1 MSWHFSLVRGGGF
14 LEENFSDGQLFAPLN
29 GTNTQENALSQDKMM
44 EVCIHSQYGTMSKHL
59 TGNRGV
65 DLLISSLEASRA
77 KISQQQEDQIEKE
90 LKGAK
95 AECGPICPESFAK
108 LDLDMCLWKTH
119 QHSLFGGLEQ
129 FLEIWPRWGMMQNGE
144 CFRLEMLAHDTSVR
158 EFGLSPTIGTPIK
171 SQRSRSEHFTSP
183 AKNPYELCPKG
194 YLPHP
199 EWVENLMGWP
209 IGWTDLKELETDK
222 FLKWLSLHG
231 NY

>member
-14 LEENFSDGQLFAPLN
+14 LEANCLDGQLFAPLN
-29 GTNTQENALSQDKMM
+29 GTNTQENALLQDRMT
-44 EVCIHSQYGTMSKHL
+44 EASTHSQSGMMYKPL

-65 DLLISSLEASRA
+65 DALISLLEASRA
-77 KISQQQEDQIEKE
+77 KIYQQQEDQIEKE
-90 LKGAK
+90 LREVKV
-95 AECGPICPESFAK
+95 ECGPICLESFVK
-108 LDLDMCLWKTH
+108 LDPDMCLWRTH

-129 FLEIWPRWGMMQNGE
+129 FSEIWPRWGMMQNGE
-144 CFRLEMLAHDTSVR
+144 CFRLETLAHDTSVR
-158 EFGLSPTIGTPIK
+158 EFGLSPTIGTPLK
-171 SQRSRSEHFTSP
+171 SQRSRSERFTSP

-194 YLPHP
+194 FLPNP